1 MIRVLVVDDDEE
13 WRTLITQ
20 AMPEY
25 RVDTAASYPEALD
38 LLRDGT
44 PYDAAVVDLNLVNQA
59 AVDRL
64 GGKFLG
70 HLQDKHPATPRIALT
85 GTPPGAVGGL
95 IAEYGLTELLLK
107 ASMTLAELREA
118 VEKGLRTS
126 DVPPELRAERGDRW
140 DEFRQWR
147 DPIRRHIDHMA
158 GKLEGER
165 RHAARD
171 SAPRREAADAL
182 EALKASK
189 AAFESDCSGV
199 ATMLANIRDRAG
211 LDAAA
216 REFATLQDKYE
227 DVF

>member
-38 LLRDGT
+38 LLRDGMRDN
-44 PYDAAVVDLNLVNQA
+44 Y
-59 AVDRL
+59 
-64 GGKFLG
+64 
-70 HLQDKHPATPRIALT
+70 PATPRIALT

-95 IAEYGLTELLLK
+95 IAEYGLAELLLK
-107 ASMTLAELREA
+107 KAVTLAELREA
-118 VEKGLRTS
+118 VEKELQTNDLS
-126 DVPPELRAERGDRW
+126 LELRAERGDRW

-147 DPIRRHIDHMA
+147 DSIRRHIVHEA

-165 RHAARD
+165 RRAARD
-171 SAPRREAADAL
+171 SMPRREAADAL

-189 AAFESDCSGV
+189 AAFEEDCSGV
-199 ATMLANIRDRAG
+199 AAMLANVRDVAG
-211 LDAAA
+211 LHAA
-216 REFATLQDKYE
+216 RVGFAALQNKYE
-227 DVF
+227 DAF

>member
-1 MIRVLVVDDDEE
+1 MIRVLVVDDEEE
-13 WRTLITQ
+13 WRTLITH
-20 AMPEY
+20 ALPDY

-44 PYDAAVVDLNLVNQA
+44 PYDAAVVDLNLVRRA
-59 AVDRL
+59 AVDWL
-64 GGKFLG
+64 GGTFLG
-70 HLQDKHPATPRIALT
+70 HLRDNHPATPRIALT

-126 DVPPELRAERGDRW
+126 DVPSELRAERGDRW

-147 DPIRRHIDHMA
+147 DSIRRHIDREA
-158 GKLEGER
+158 GKLEAER

-171 SAPRREAADAL
+171 SVPRREAADAL
-182 EALKASK
+182 AALKVGK

-199 ATMLANIRDRAG
+199 ATMLANIRDPAD

-216 REFATLQDKYE
+216 REFATLEDKYE